1 MSGLREGDLEAAGPE
16 RVRALDNGRSRSAGV
31 EPEADSRLDSR
42 AISDTEVTPA
52 AWATL
57 LPAGRRGAGPA
68 VRHSVAR
75 LQAGAGNAA
84 VAGLLDG
91 RTDARATR
99 RVGPALR
106 RSGNTDLEG
115 GTPTGADRPEAAA
128 QAEDAAPVD
137 DEALPPPTSSF
148 TKIGAPSYSAYT
160 VSGTLRQAA
169 EAIAGRPEAGQATAA
184 PDLKAAVNDKGT
196 RMVHAQVTVALAVLL
211 PEWDGKASATPNQRA
226 EWDRFKAAITAHEAA
241 HVEIDKASFA
251 GAHSKI
257 LAKKTLAESYAQY
270 DTIVGEA
277 KAANDTFDGD
287 AHGRPATNI
296 NPNIDEVTKVP

>member
-1 MSGLREGDLEAAGPE
+1 
-16 RVRALDNGRSRSAGV
+16 
-31 EPEADSRLDSR
+31 
-42 AISDTEVTPA
+42 
-52 AWATL
+52 
-57 LPAGRRGAGPA
+57 
-68 VRHSVAR
+68 
-75 LQAGAGNAA
+75 
-84 VAGLLDG
+84 
-91 RTDARATR
+91 
-99 RVGPALR
+99 VGPALR